1 MLFGITLFQLLLLQ
15 YFFVSKLKITKQK
28 NEYCLVLYINI
39 SFSYKFS
46 YMQNQNQKM
55 SILFQKTKYTIGYLI
70 NSSILICYLLIQK
83 LKNFLV
89 FILFVRILYSPC
101 FCKSINKKIL
111 IRKFKLKYLFAC
123 LKK

>member
-1 MLFGITLFQLLLLQ
+1 MLFGINLFQRLLIQ
-15 YFFVSKLKITKQK
+15 HFFMSKLKITKQK
-28 NEYCLVLYINI
+28 NEYCFVLYINS

-83 LKNFLV
+83 LKIFLV
-89 FILFVRILYSPC
+89 FILFVRIL
-101 FCKSINKKIL
+101 
-111 IRKFKLKYLFAC
+111 
-123 LKK
+123 